1 MDGGQAPSGRRGASA
16 AVNDA
21 GIGGG
26 PQAVGLFETP
36 LIVDQMPNAGEVN
49 RLLKSVV
56 LARRAED
63 SGVQLSN
70 VAGWQSSSDM
80 LSWGGPPAK
89 VLLSRISSL
98 VDHFTVDVRSPTQ
111 SRYGWFATMWAN
123 VSPAGASNQY
133 HMHPGAFWSAVY
145 YVDDGYDGSS
155 EKGLGG
161 ELVLSD
167 PRMPAIAMNAPD
179 LRFRRPGQP
188 PEEWE
193 RYIRPASGRLVIFPA
208 WLQHAVNLFNGPG
221 TRISIAVN
229 LSAMLKPVLQLME
242 KP

>member
-1 MDGGQAPSGRRGASA
+1 MDGGQATPGRRGAPA
-16 AVNDA
+16 AVNTA

-36 LIVDQMPNAGEVN
+36 LIVDQMPNALEVN
-49 RLLKSVV
+49 RLLKSVI
-56 LARRAED
+56 LSRQAED
-63 SGVQLSN
+63 SGVRLSN
-70 VAGWQSSSDM
+70 VAGWQSATDM
-80 LSWGGPPAK
+80 LKWGGPPAK
-89 VLLSRISSL
+89 VLLDRINSL
-98 VDHFTVDVRSPTQ
+98 VDHFTVDIRSPGD

-123 VSPAGASNQY
+123 VSPPGASNQY

-167 PRMPAIAMNAPD
+167 PRMPAIAMNSPD
-179 LRFRRPGQP
+179 LRFRRPGQAAD
-188 PEEWE
+188 EWE
-193 RYIRPASGRLVIFPA
+193 KYMRPVSGRLVIFPA

-229 LSAMLKPVLQLME
+229 LSAMLKPVLALME

>member
-1 MDGGQAPSGRRGASA
+1 L
-16 AVNDA
+16 
-21 GIGGG
+21 
-26 PQAVGLFETP
+26 GLFETP
-36 LIVDQMPNAGEVN
+36 LIVDQMPNADEVN
-49 RLLKSVV
+49 RLLRNVIS
-56 LARRAED
+56 ARRSQDE
-63 SGVQLSN
+63 GVRLSN
-70 VAGWQSSSDM
+70 VAGWQSATDM
-80 LSWGGPPAK
+80 RKWGGPAAK
-89 VLLSRISSL
+89 VLLARIVSL
-98 VDHFTVDVRSPTQ
+98 VDHFTVDIRSPGE
-111 SRYGWFATMWAN
+111 SRYGWYSTMWAN

-133 HMHPGAFWSAVY
+133 HMHPGAYWSAVY
-145 YVDDGYDGSS
+145 YVDDGYDGST

-193 RYIRPASGRLVIFPA
+193 KFLRPASGRLVIFPA

-229 LSAMLKPVLQLME
+229 LTPMLKPFLQTLE
-242 KP
+242 KA